1 MLLITKG
8 ETKFWY
14 LTLTEKV
21 TISNPKFLFNLKNR
35 VTEVETNVII
45 SDVSNFKERY
55 NKFSVTEGTTFSA
68 DSGEYEYKIYA
79 QTSSSNLNPALA
91 NELVEQGL
99 FKLMLGTIATTE
111 YEVELNEKI
120 YEVEG
125 VTEIA
130 YLLLEDG
137 GFLFQE
143 NSDKIIL

>member
-21 TISNPKFLFNLKNR
+21 TISNPYFLFNLKNR
-35 VTEVETNVII
+35 VTEVETNVLI

-68 DSGEYEYKIYA
+68 DAGEYEYKIYA

-137 GFLFQE
+137 GFLFQQ